1 MGAMVLLLV
10 SMWAGQAGEAEVRVR
25 FETEAGPIVVAV
37 DARRAPVTAANFLR
51 YVDAGHYEGGRFHRV
66 VRRRPDNQPENRV
79 KIEVIQAGVASRN
92 EAGSYPPIPLEPTSR
107 TGLRHR
113 DGTISMARLGPDT
126 ATSDFFICVGDQ
138 PELDEGGDR
147 NPDRR
152 GFAAFGRVVEGMEVV
167 RQIHRAPAAGQSL
180 TPPIRIQRAL
190 RQPTIDPAW
199 EELARRVLIH
209 RDSYGVPHV
218 FGRTDAA
225 TIFGHMVAQCEDNFW
240 QLEQDL
246 LRGIGRAA
254 EAIGER
260 GVANDQLYLAFDV
273 ERLSREE
280 YARLPASLRA
290 LCDAYAAGINYFMSK
305 NPPRPEAADSTTR
318 LLRRVEPWHLLA
330 LNRMGRIGGLSG
342 LTRVGLSLAELR
354 IGEPVGAVTSHSSPG
369 REIATAALDEAP
381 VDLDEGSNM
390 WAIAPSKS
398 VTGRPMMLLNPH
410 VGFFGGGQRYEVH
423 LRSDEGMDVY
433 GFAILGTPYVRSGF
447 TSSFGWCHTNNYADT
462 IDGYLETF
470 DDPAD
475 PLAYRYGSGSRRA
488 DEWEAEIA
496 VRLDSGIER
505 RRYRFR
511 RTHHGP
517 IVGARGGR
525 PVAARLARHEE
536 GGELAQRIAMARA
549 RNFVDFKRALART
562 ALTGSNTI
570 YADRSGRIY
579 YLHGNGMPRR
589 SRQFDW
595 NLPVEGRL
603 PEAEWQGY
611 HPLEELPQLLNP
623 AAGFLQ
629 NCNSTPFLMTDRG
642 NPRREDYPG
651 YMAPEEDTPR
661 ARRSRQILTGQPR
674 FTFEEW
680 TRFATD
686 TAVIEAEAGIA
697 QLVEEWE
704 RLKREDE
711 ARAEDLK
718 PVLLELKAWDRVAR
732 LDSAATTLF
741 LRWFE
746 AGRASRPESSGPPGA
761 TQTDATLAGAPFPA
775 LRRLEQVVVEL
786 ERDFDDWRVAWGE
799 VNRLQRIFTS
809 GEAPFRD
816 DRPSLPVAGG
826 PGSAGLIFT
835 YNTRAEPGQRRRYG
849 VSGNSWVAVVEFG
862 ARVRARSVLVFGQ
875 SADPASPHHLDQA
888 QLYADGQFK
897 PVLFHSEEVRAGA
910 RRSYRP

>member
-1 MGAMVLLLV
+1 
-10 SMWAGQAGEAEVRVR
+10 
-25 FETEAGPIVVAV
+25 
-37 DARRAPVTAANFLR
+37 
-51 YVDAGHYEGGRFHRV
+51 
-66 VRRRPDNQPENRV
+66 
-79 KIEVIQAGVASRN
+79 
-92 EAGSYPPIPLEPTSR
+92 
-107 TGLRHR
+107 
-113 DGTISMARLGPDT
+113 
-126 ATSDFFICVGDQ
+126 
-138 PELDEGGDR
+138 
-147 NPDRR
+147 
-152 GFAAFGRVVEGMEVV
+152 
-167 RQIHRAPAAGQSL
+167 
-180 TPPIRIQRAL
+180 
-190 RQPTIDPAW
+190 
-199 EELARRVLIH
+199 
-209 RDSYGVPHV
+209 
-218 FGRTDAA
+218 
-225 TIFGHMVAQCEDNFW
+225 
-240 QLEQDL
+240 
-246 LRGIGRAA
+246 
-254 EAIGER
+254 
-260 GVANDQLYLAFDV
+260 
-273 ERLSREE
+273 
-280 YARLPASLRA
+280 
-290 LCDAYAAGINYFMSK
+290 
-305 NPPRPEAADSTTR
+305 
-318 LLRRVEPWHLLA
+318 
-330 LNRMGRIGGLSG
+330 
-342 LTRVGLSLAELR
+342 
-354 IGEPVGAVTSHSSPG
+354 
-369 REIATAALDEAP
+369 
-381 VDLDEGSNM
+381 
-390 WAIAPSKS
+390 
-398 VTGRPMMLLNPH
+398 
-410 VGFFGGGQRYEVH
+410 
-423 LRSDEGMDVY
+423 
-433 GFAILGTPYVRSGF
+433 
-447 TSSFGWCHTNNYADT
+447 
-462 IDGYLETF
+462 
-470 DDPAD
+470 
-475 PLAYRYGSGSRRA
+475 
-488 DEWEAEIA
+488 
-496 VRLDSGIER
+496 
-505 RRYRFR
+505 
-511 RTHHGP
+511 
-517 IVGARGGR
+517 
-525 PVAARLARHEE
+525 
-536 GGELAQRIAMARA
+536 
-549 RNFVDFKRALART
+549 
-562 ALTGSNTI
+562 
-570 YADRSGRIY
+570 
-579 YLHGNGMPRR
+579 MPRR

-746 AGRASRPESSGPPGA
+746 AGRASRPESSGPSGA

>member
-1 MGAMVLLLV
+1 MGAIIMMLLV

-25 FETEAGPIVVAV
+25 LETEAGPIVVLI
-37 DARRAPVTAANFLR
+37 DARRAPITAANFLR
-51 YVDAGHYEGGRFHRV
+51 YVDAGQYEGGRFHRV

-79 KIEVIQAGVASRN
+79 KIDVIQAGVSSPKEASP
-92 EAGSYPPIPLEPTSR
+92 YPPIPLEPTSR

-138 PELDEGGDR
+138 PELDEGGRR
-147 NPDRR
+147 NPDGR

-167 RQIHRAPAAGQSL
+167 RLIHRAPAVEQSL
-180 TPPIRIQRAL
+180 TPPIRIERAL
-190 RQPTIDPAW
+190 REPVLDPAW
-199 EELARRVLIH
+199 RELARRVTIY
-209 RDSYGVPHV
+209 RDSYGVPHI
-218 FGRTDAA
+218 FGQTDAA
-225 TIFGHMVAQCEDNFW
+225 TIFGHLVAQCEDNFW

-254 EAIGER
+254 ESIGER
-260 GVANDQLYLAFDV
+260 GIANDQIYHAFEV

-280 YARLPASLRA
+280 YAHLPAPLRA
-290 LCDAYAAGINYFMSK
+290 LCDAYAAGINYFIAK
-305 NPPRPEAADSTTR
+305 NPSRPDAAGSPPR

-342 LTRVGLSLAELR
+342 LARVGLSLAELR
-354 IGEPVGAVTSHSSPG
+354 VGEPVGASTSRSSS
-369 REIATAALDEAP
+369 RSDVATAVLDEAP

-475 PLAYRYGSGSRRA
+475 PLAYRYGSGTRRA
-488 DEWEAEIA
+488 DEWEAEIV
-496 VRLDSGIER
+496 VRVDGGVER

-517 IVGARGGR
+517 IVGMRGGR
-525 PVAARLARHEE
+525 PVAVRLARHAE
-536 GGELAQRIAMARA
+536 GGELAQRIAMAHA
-549 RNFVDFKRALART
+549 RNFADFKRALART
-562 ALTGSNTI
+562 ALTGSNTL

-595 NLPVEGRL
+595 TQPVEGHL
-603 PEAEWQGY
+603 PETEWQGY
-611 HPLEELPQLLNP
+611 HSLAELPQLLNP

-629 NCNSTPFLMTDRG
+629 NCNSTPFLMTDGKG
-642 NPRREDYPG
+642 NPRREDYPV
-651 YMAPEEDTPR
+651 YMAPEEETPR
-661 ARRSRQILTGQPR
+661 ARRSRQILMGQAK

-686 TAVIEAEAGIA
+686 TAVIEADAGIA
-697 QLVEEWE
+697 QLAEEWE
-704 RLKREDE
+704 RLKQEDE

-732 LDSAATTLF
+732 LDSVATTLF

-746 AGRASRPESSGPPGA
+746 AGRQSPAPP
-761 TQTDATLAGAPFPA
+761 DAGQAAAPFPA
-775 LRRLEQVVVEL
+775 LRRLEEVVRVL
-786 ERDFDDWRVAWGE
+786 ERDFDHWRIAWGE
-799 VNRLQRIFTS
+799 VNRLQRIFTT

-816 DRPSLPVAGG
+816 DRPSLPVVGG

-835 YNTRAEPGQRRRYG
+835 YNTRSEPGQRRRYG

-862 ARVRARSVLVFGQ
+862 PRVRARSVLVFGQ

-888 QLYADGQFK
+888 QLYANGQFK
-897 PVLFHSEEVRAGA
+897 PVLFHPTEIRAAA
-910 RRSYRP
+910 RRAYNP